1 MTLTIHDINLS
12 NECDLSNKTILVTG
26 AGNGIGKAA
35 SIHYAQHGATVILL
49 GRTVAKLEAVYDEIM
64 ENGGPEP
71 AIVPL
76 DLEGAKRKHY
86 HEMAATIE
94 SQFGHLDGLLNNA
107 SLLGNLQPFE
117 QIPEKEFNQVMQV
130 NLNSTFMLTQALMP
144 VMKKS
149 PHASVIFT
157 SSGVGSKGRAYWGT
171 YAISKFATEGMME
184 TLADEYS
191 NSTIRF
197 NCINPGAT
205 KTDMRAKAFPAED
218 REQLKTPQDLMPL
231 YCYLMDNASKD
242 VTGKT
247 IKAQ

>member
-1 MTLTIHDINLS
+1 M
-12 NECDLSNKTILVTG
+12 
-26 AGNGIGKAA
+26 
-35 SIHYAQHGATVILL
+35 
-49 GRTVAKLEAVYDEIM
+49 
-64 ENGGPEP
+64 
-71 AIVPL
+71 
-76 DLEGAKRKHY
+76 
-86 HEMAATIE
+86 
-94 SQFGHLDGLLNNA
+94 
-107 SLLGNLQPFE
+107 QPFE

-130 NLNSTFMLTQALMP
+130 NLNSTFLLTQALMP

-149 PHASVIFT
+149 AQASVIFT

-231 YCYLMDNASKD
+231 YGYLMDSASKN
-242 VTGKT
+242 VNGKT